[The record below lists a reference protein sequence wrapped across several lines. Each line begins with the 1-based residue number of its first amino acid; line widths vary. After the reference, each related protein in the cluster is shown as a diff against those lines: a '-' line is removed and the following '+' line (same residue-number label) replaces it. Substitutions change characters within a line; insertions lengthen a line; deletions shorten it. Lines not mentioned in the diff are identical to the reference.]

1 MSKGERTEQFV
12 VVARQFC
19 EWAISNYPAG
29 LQSAKQAL
37 ELITELYLCGIR
49 LINEVQ
55 EVEAPEPTIESRGNM
70 RSTVLARARNLPLNY
85 YSEVFNPIPVPAE
98 EPVTGDLADDIA
110 DIYEDIARGLRL
122 LDAGY
127 REHAVWNWVF
137 NMQAHW
143 GEHATSA
150 IRVLHW
156 FLSEQH
162 VFM

>member
-1 MSKGERTEQFV
+1 MSERTEQFI
-12 VVARQFC
+12 VVARRFC
-19 EWAISNYPAG
+19 EWATSDYPAN

-49 LINEVQ
+49 LANEVP
-55 EVEAPEPTIESRGNM
+55 EVGETTPSVESGESM
-70 RSTVLARARNLPLNY
+70 RSTVFTRAGNLPLNY

-98 EPVTGDLADDIA
+98 EPVVGDLADDIA
-110 DIYEDIARGLRL
+110 DIYGDIERGLKL
-122 LDAGY
+122 LDVGY
-127 REHAVWNWVF
+127 KEHAVWEWVF
-137 NMQAHW
+137 RMQAHW